1 MGTWVYGCTG
11 VVPVSVPMAA
21 KPHIVKYS
29 PLPLDTCCNLMLLP
43 VPTHAIVLVSSAATE
58 TPAAHFVFPTYT
70 SIPSKVSVRVMIRVV
85 ALDSDRVPVPTNRSR
100 GTHSINSKAG
110 LDLSL
115 QALDKPR
122 VVAVCQLDGV
132 YTP

>member
-1 MGTWVYGCTG
+1 MG

-21 KPHIVKYS
+21 KPHRVNML
-29 PLPLDTCCNLMLLP
+29 LPLCCNLMLLP

-70 SIPSKVSVRVMIRVV
+70 SIPSKVSVRVMIRVG
-85 ALDSDRVPVPTNRSR
+85 AIDSDRVPVPTNRNR
-100 GTHSINSKAG
+100 GRHSIISKAG

-115 QALDKPR
+115 QALRND
-122 VVAVCQLDGV
+122 VGAVCQLDGV